1 MCVDNE
7 PYNICSKCSTFSQN
21 GRGYSLIF
29 KIIKFGIYGLGL
41 SLLPIAVIMM
51 AIFSTGNDC
60 VGKMGEEVEYTDSD
74 IAIAYDR
81 AKGYWP
87 ESSNTTSV
95 VASSDSS

>member
-1 MCVDNE
+1 
-7 PYNICSKCSTFSQN
+7 
-21 GRGYSLIF
+21 
-29 KIIKFGIYGLGL
+29 
-41 SLLPIAVIMM
+41 MM